1 MRTPPMSFALP
12 PFGGAVKWLIFI
24 NAGIFILQLIVARM
38 DPVLYATI
46 MDVFALIPRDVAH
59 GFAWQLFT
67 YAFLH
72 GGLGHLFFNM
82 LSIWFIGSRLE
93 ERWGTRQFVE
103 FYLFCVFGAAVSSI
117 AIAYMGILGLSP
129 DVATI
134 GASGGFY
141 GLLMAFGYLYSEAEM
156 FMFPLPFMVKAK
168 YIVGIAVFVAFASAL
183 GGGGNVAY
191 VAHLGGLLFGF
202 LYVRFLPRRGLSAG
216 LSEAYYGTRNRYY
229 RWKRRRAARKF
240 EVYMRNV
247 DRSQYFDEY
256 GNFREP
262 TEDEKNS
269 DNGESKWVN

>member
-1 MRTPPMSFALP
+1 
-12 PFGGAVKWLIFI
+12 
-24 NAGIFILQLIVARM
+24 
-38 DPVLYATI
+38 
-46 MDVFALIPRDVAH
+46 
-59 GFAWQLFT
+59 
-67 YAFLH
+67 
-72 GGLGHLFFNM
+72 
-82 LSIWFIGSRLE
+82 
-93 ERWGTRQFVE
+93 
-103 FYLFCVFGAAVSSI
+103 
-117 AIAYMGILGLSP
+117 
-129 DVATI
+129 
-134 GASGGFY
+134 
-141 GLLMAFGYLYSEAEM
+141 
-156 FMFPLPFMVKAK
+156 
-168 YIVGIAVFVAFASAL
+168 VAFASAL